1 MRPRHSTDNW
11 NLFFPQKRKYVPLQ
25 TRLSSPRKMKKE
37 DGQDYSFKERVA
49 RASRENSSR
58 IILALDINQGDP
70 EAGLRR
76 ARKLLDNT
84 IPNVCGVKIGRQTVL
99 NLGTNRTIQ
108 VTRLVHSRGLPCIV
122 DDKLNDIGST
132 NNAIADA
139 YFRLGMD
146 ALTANPFA
154 GWNGGLQPAFK
165 TAHEKGKGIILLVYM
180 SHKGASEGYG
190 QTVAE
195 GRLKKPQYVLFAE
208 KAVKWKADGAVV
220 GATRPQVVREAKRIL
235 GGSVPIYSPGVGA
248 QGGELAAALEAGTD
262 YFIIGRSITES
273 TAPSRKAEMFA
284 DLSMS
289 H

>member
-1 MRPRHSTDNW
+1 
-11 NLFFPQKRKYVPLQ
+11 
-25 TRLSSPRKMKKE
+25 MKKE
-37 DGQDYSFKERVA
+37 DRQDYSFKESIA

-58 IILALDINQGDP
+58 IILALDVDQVGP

-76 ARKLLDNT
+76 AQKLLDKT
-84 IPNVCGVKIGRQTVL
+84 IPSLCGVKIGRQTVL

-108 VTRLVHSRGLPCIV
+108 ITRLVHSRSLPCIV
-122 DDKLNDIGST
+122 DDKLNDIGPT
-132 NNAIADA
+132 NSAIADA

-154 GWNGGLQPAFK
+154 GWKGGLQPAFK
-165 TAHEKGKGIILLVYM
+165 TAHEKRKGIILLVYM

-195 GRLKKPQYVLFAE
+195 GRSKKPQYVLFAE
-208 KAVKWKADGAVV
+208 KAVKWKADGAVI

-235 GGSVPIYSPGVGA
+235 GRSVPIYSPGVGA
-248 QGGELAAALEAGTD
+248 QGGDLAAALQAGTN
-262 YFIIGRSITES
+262 YFIVGRSITES
-273 TAPSRKAEMFA
+273 TAPSRKAAMFA
-284 DLSMS
+284 DLSTS

>member
-1 MRPRHSTDNW
+1 MKEPGGRA
-11 NLFFPQKRKYVPLQ
+11 VP
-25 TRLSSPRKMKKE
+25 
-37 DGQDYSFKERVA
+37 FKEKIA

-58 IILALDINQGDP
+58 IILALDTNQGP
-70 EAGLRR
+70 PHGSLRR
-76 ARKLLDNT
+76 ARKLLDKT
-84 IPNVCGVKIGRQTVL
+84 LPSLCGVKIGRQTVL

-108 VTRLVHSRGLPCIV
+108 ITRLVHRTGLPCIV
-122 DDKLNDIGST
+122 DDKLNDIGPT

-154 GWNGGLQPAFK
+154 GWKGGLQPVFNK
-165 TAHEKGKGIILLVYM
+165 AHHEGKGIILLVYM
-180 SHKGASEGYG
+180 SHPGASEGYG
-190 QTVAE
+190 QTVTE
-195 GRLKKPQYVLFAE
+195 GRLKKPQYVVFAE

-235 GGSVPIYSPGVGA
+235 GKSVPIYSPGVGA

-273 TAPSRKAEMFA
+273 TAPSSKAEMFA
-284 DLSMS
+284 DLSMN

>member
-1 MRPRHSTDNW
+1 
-11 NLFFPQKRKYVPLQ
+11 
-25 TRLSSPRKMKKE
+25 MKE
-37 DGQDYSFKERVA
+37 QGRQSQSFKEKVA

-58 IILALDINQGDP
+58 IILALDISKGSP
-70 EAGLRR
+70 EAGLRG
-76 ARKLLDNT
+76 ARKLLDKT
-84 IPNVCGVKIGRQTVL
+84 LPSLCGVKIGRQTVL

-108 VTRLVHSRGLPCIV
+108 ITRLVHRTGLPCIV
-122 DDKLNDIGST
+122 DDKLNDIGPT

-154 GWNGGLQPAFK
+154 GWKGGLQPAFK
-165 TAHEKGKGIILLVYM
+165 TAHEKRKGIILLVYM

-195 GRLKKPQYVLFAE
+195 GRVKKPQYVLFAE

-235 GGSVPIYSPGVGA
+235 GKTVPVYSPGVGT
-248 QGGELAAALEAGTD
+248 QGGNLKIALEAGTD